1 MGYTGKIEKN
11 KRVRGVV
18 VDEANR
24 TIMTGLEMIE
34 IVKEIREALDVKSFG
49 NLDIQVGVHTGKV
62 VAGIIGSKV
71 VRYDIFG

>member
-49 NLDIQVGVHTGKV
+49 NLDI
-62 VAGIIGSKV
+62 
-71 VRYDIFG
+71 